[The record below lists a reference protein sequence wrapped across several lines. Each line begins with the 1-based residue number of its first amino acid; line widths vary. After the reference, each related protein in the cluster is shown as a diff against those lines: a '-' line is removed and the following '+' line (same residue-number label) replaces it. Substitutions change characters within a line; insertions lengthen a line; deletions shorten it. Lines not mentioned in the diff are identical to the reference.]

1 MSVVWL
7 KHGFLNSP
15 SPQFESTLPYSFVH
29 LFALFYIL
37 FIMVSRIPP
46 LPKLESNRH
55 IALNHNCR
63 LSYFLDTD
71 FAKFKPNIIC
81 HCQSWRQLVFPSYI
95 IISIRK
101 KKNYHLYGHNR
112 HIRTTLKY
120 LQGLILWGLRWK
132 AFMINQ
138 DNWALRS
145 TFFKIIAS
153 FVNCRR
159 CNPKSSLWIW
169 LQWKMKSRN
178 YFKQSQK
185 LLLREMMVYVN

>member
-1 MSVVWL
+1 MWL

-101 KKNYHLYGHNR
+101 KK
-112 HIRTTLKY
+112 TLTS
-120 LQGLILWGLRWK
+120 LWS
-132 AFMINQ
+132 Q
-138 DNWALRS
+138 S
-145 TFFKIIAS
+145 THKDHFKISTGFNTLRFTMES
-153 FVNCRR
+153 FYD
-159 CNPKSSLWIW
+159 
-169 LQWKMKSRN
+169 KSR
-178 YFKQSQK
+178 
-185 LLLREMMVYVN
+185 